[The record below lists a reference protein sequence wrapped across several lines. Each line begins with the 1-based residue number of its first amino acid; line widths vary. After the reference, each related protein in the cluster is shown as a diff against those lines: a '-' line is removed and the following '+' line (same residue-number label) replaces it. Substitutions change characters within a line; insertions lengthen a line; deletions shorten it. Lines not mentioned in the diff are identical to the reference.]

1 MTDAGPPPATDAGPP
16 PATDAEKSL
25 SDILGDVSRT
35 SSLLVR
41 QEIELAKAEL
51 TVKAK
56 RLGGGAAAAAI
67 AGVFAVLAL
76 IFLLQGLAWFFA
88 DLIGG
93 TGLLQ
98 IWLGFLITAGCC
110 SCSGRLPACSP
121 CATSA
126 AAFPRPRSLPSTRPR
141 RRARRSRR

>member
-1 MTDAGPPPATDAGPP
+1 MTDGGPRPATDA
-16 PATDAEKSL
+16 DKSL
-25 SDILGDVSRT
+25 SEILGEVWRT

-67 AGVFAVLAL
+67 AGIFAVLAL
-76 IFLLQGLAWFFA
+76 IFFLQALSWFFA

-93 TGLLQ
+93 AGLLQ
-98 IWLGFLITAGCC
+98 IWLGFLITAGVLLVLGAV
-110 SCSGRLPACSP
+110 SGLFALRYLRRGLPPTPEVAIDE
-121 CATSA
+121 AKKTRAAIEEVSA
-126 AAFPRPRSLPSTRPR
+126 R
-141 RRARRSRR
+141 

>member
-1 MTDAGPPPATDAGPP
+1 MTDGGRRPAPG
-16 PATDAEKSL
+16 AEKSL
-25 SDILGDVSRT
+25 SDLLGEVSRT

-76 IFLLQGLAWFFA
+76 IFFLHGLAWFFA

-98 IWLGFLITAGCC
+98 IWLGFLITAGVLLVLGAV
-110 SCSGRLPACSP
+110 SGLLALRYFRRGLPPTPQLAIDEAKKTR
-121 CATSA
+121 ATIEEVSA
-126 AAFPRPRSLPSTRPR
+126 R
-141 RRARRSRR
+141 

>member
-1 MTDAGPPPATDAGPP
+1 MTDGGASPATDA
-16 PATDAEKSL
+16 DKSL
-25 SDILGDVSRT
+25 SDILGEVSRT

-41 QEIELAKAEL
+41 QELELAKAEL

-76 IFLLQGLAWFFA
+76 IFFLQGLAWFFA

-98 IWLGFLITAGCC
+98 IWLGFLITAGVLLVL
-110 SCSGRLPACSP
+110 GAVAGLLALRYLRRGLPPTPQLAIDEAKKTR
-121 CATSA
+121 ATIEEVSA
-126 AAFPRPRSLPSTRPR
+126 R
-141 RRARRSRR
+141 